1 MNCND
6 WIAGFLASDPPRSK
20 SLVVTIFGDAIVPH
34 GGMVWLGSLIELLAP
49 FGVND
54 RLLRTSVFRLAQEGW
69 LGAQRDGR
77 RSAYAITPDAMARFV
92 HAYRRIYAPPNVH
105 WDGSWTLV
113 LNGDG
118 ALNAAE
124 RAAVR
129 KELLWEGY
137 SVIAPG
143 IMGHPAADGPA
154 LDELL
159 KRLGVAGKLFVVQGK
174 SMRQVSARPLSDL
187 VAEGWNVAGVA
198 EGYTRFIA
206 QFEPLLAA
214 LRATAAQATTSAA
227 ESAAEPAA
235 ESAAEPAEGPAL
247 DADGVDGCDQ
257 PLSAQQAFV
266 VRTLLIH
273 AYRRVQL
280 HDPQLPV
287 ELLPTPWPGALA
299 YALARQIYLAVYA
312 AAENHIELALR
323 REDAAAPLAEA
334 AFFDRFGGLA

>member
-1 MNCND
+1 
-6 WIAGFLASDPPRSK
+6 
-20 SLVVTIFGDAIVPH
+20 
-34 GGMVWLGSLIELLAP
+34 
-49 FGVND
+49 
-54 RLLRTSVFRLAQEGW
+54 
-69 LGAQRDGR
+69 
-77 RSAYAITPDAMARFV
+77 
-92 HAYRRIYAPPNVH
+92 
-105 WDGSWTLV
+105 V

-187 VAEGWNVAGVA
+187 VAEGWDVAGVA
-198 EGYTRFIA
+198 EGYSKFIA

-214 LRATAAQATTSAA
+214 LRASADAADGLPPGGA
-227 ESAAEPAA
+227 
-235 ESAAEPAEGPAL
+235 
-247 DADGVDGCDQ
+247 DADGLAGVEACDQ
-257 PLSAQQAFV
+257 PLTPEKAFV
-266 VRTLLIH
+266 VRTLLTH

-299 YALARQIYLAVYA
+299 YELARQIYLLVYA
-312 AAENHIELALR
+312 AAEQHIETALR
-323 REDAAAPLAEA
+323 REDAAAPAAEA

>member
-20 SLVVTIFGDAIVPH
+20 SLLVTIFGDAILPH

-77 RSAYAITPDAMARFV
+77 RASYAITPDAMARFV

-143 IMGHPAADGPA
+143 IMGHPAADAAA

-159 KRLGVAGKLFVVQGK
+159 TRLGVAGKLFVVQGK
-174 SMRQVSARPLSDL
+174 AMRQVSARPLSDL
-187 VAEGWNVAGVA
+187 VAEGWDVAAVA
-198 EGYTRFIA
+198 DGYTRFIA
-206 QFEPLLAA
+206 QFQPLLAA
-214 LRATAAQATTSAA
+214 LHATAEVAGGLPATSAA
-227 ESAAEPAA
+227 EHAC
-235 ESAAEPAEGPAL
+235 
-247 DADGVDGCDQ
+247 DA
-257 PLSAQQAFV
+257 PLTPEKAFV
-266 VRTLLIH
+266 VRTLLVH

-299 YALARQIYLAVYA
+299 YELARAIYLLVYA
-312 AAENHIELALR
+312 AAEQHIDSALR
-323 REDAAAPLAEA
+323 REDAAAPTAEA